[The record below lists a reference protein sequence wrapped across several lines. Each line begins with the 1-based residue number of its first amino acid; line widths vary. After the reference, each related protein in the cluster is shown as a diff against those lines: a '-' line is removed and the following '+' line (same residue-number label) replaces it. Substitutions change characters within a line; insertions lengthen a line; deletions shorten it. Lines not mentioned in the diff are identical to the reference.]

1 LQTPENLADINVVV
15 LGAEGVGKSTFVQ
28 KALDVPYPVAT
39 RAAERKISV
48 KGSDYFVRLLE
59 VSIDDADW
67 DDDDETVVWPETIDD
82 KMMPR
87 IDGALVL
94 YDIIDASSLEKVREM
109 LSKCMSQ
116 AGLPAVQTLY
126 QIQGV
131 VKLLLIWS
139 LHRGNKQNR
148 DTLGFSCMQV

>member
-1 LQTPENLADINVVV
+1 MVV

-48 KGSDYFVRLLE
+48 RGADYIVRLLE
-59 VSIDDADW
+59 TAIEDVDW
-67 DDDDETVVWPETIDD
+67 DDDEETINWPESIDD

-94 YDIIDASSLEKVREM
+94 YDIKDESSIENVPEM
-109 LSKCMSQ
+109 LSKCDSMR
-116 AGLPAVQTLY
+116 L
-126 QIQGV
+126 
-131 VKLLLIWS
+131 
-139 LHRGNKQNR
+139 
-148 DTLGFSCMQV
+148 